1 MKKSLLLFDMDGTLI
16 TLKEVP
22 DYHGVS
28 TGYAP
33 YVSLRQEMKAIAAS
47 HGVPMEVYEGL
58 SRMAHIWNR
67 TREYAE
73 TRGFTES
80 ETWKLMDAINK
91 PFTRHE
97 AVDHERSYLIPG
109 TNEALDALLN
119 AGHVL
124 GVVTTASRGAYERLS
139 SSPEFGSF
147 GKHFRHS
154 ITRDECS
161 YIKPHPEPIARA
173 LRLFDRS
180 DFYYIGD
187 SDHDSQ
193 AAQAA
198 GGFFILINTRR
209 YDEKTI
215 MSLNPH
221 AVINNLGDLPD
232 ILTR

>member
-1 MKKSLLLFDMDGTLI
+1 MKKPLLLFDMDGTLV
-16 TLKEVP
+16 TLNEVP

-28 TGYAP
+28 TGYTP
-33 YVSLRQEMKAIAAS
+33 YVSLINEMKAIAAS
-47 HGVPMEVYEGL
+47 NGVPMEEYEGL
-58 SRMAHIWNR
+58 NRMAHIWNR

-73 TRGFTES
+73 TRGFTEP
-80 ETWKLMDAINK
+80 EKRALMDAINE

-119 AGHVL
+119 ASHDL

-139 SSPEFGSF
+139 SSPEFGRF
-147 GKHFRHS
+147 GRHFRHS
-154 ITRDECS
+154 ITRDECC
-161 YIKPHPEPIARA
+161 YIKPHPEPIDKA

-180 DFYYIGD
+180 DFYYVGD
-187 SDHDSQ
+187 SDHDAQ
-193 AAQAA
+193 ATQAA
-198 GGFFILINTRR
+198 GGLFILINTRR

-232 ILTR
+232 VLTR